1 MRSWRKALVSRSLLN
16 SGFLRASEKFKSVP
30 DLEKYGKKKAEYGT
44 ICALADFCPHL
55 IEN

>member
-30 DLEKYGKKKAEYGT
+30 DLEKYGKKES
-44 ICALADFCPHL
+44 
-55 IEN
+55 